1 MQSVLMFM
9 FIFLDANTPCG
20 AFAWPSKEGEG
31 QPTPHIVDYPFI
43 SLNVNSTYA
52 TSSEALMSRKV
63 KTAIVLQTPLALVM
77 LTALMMRAV
86 PSTY

>member
-1 MQSVLMFM
+1 
-9 FIFLDANTPCG
+9 
-20 AFAWPSKEGEG
+20 
-31 QPTPHIVDYPFI
+31 
-43 SLNVNSTYA
+43 VNSTYA